1 MRDVIDTIEHD
12 AFSRCMNLPQDGF
25 DGQADIKVD
34 GTGKK
39 WVYCPWCHKKHFPV
53 NDGAKI
59 HGLQYQCRNSK
70 CKKMFIVNVG

>member
-1 MRDVIDTIEHD
+1 MIDTIEHD

-25 DGQADIKVD
+25 DGQADIKVE
-34 GTGKK
+34 GTGKN